1 MVIKKDPTP
10 AEMRLK
16 TNAVLKELLHVVPP
30 MAPDGEMIETE
41 STKNFVVPDHLIAG
55 VAELK
60 EIHPDASEERL
71 ANILKYS

>member
-16 TNAVLKELLHVVPP
+16 TNAVLKELLQLVRP

-41 STKNFVVPDHLIAG
+41 STKNFVVPDHLIAM
-55 VAELK
+55 VERMRAD
-60 EIHPDASEERL
+60 HPDSSDEEL
-71 ANILKYS
+71 ANILKYY